1 MNSKTEWVNFKDIKE
16 KVGMKDV
23 LDHYGL
29 LKELKREKDKLVG
42 YSLCNED
49 HHSKRSFVVNTTE
62 NTWHCFSCGESGNVL
77 DFVALIEDVNIKLA
91 ALLLK
96 KWFGIICE
104 EDRKLFKK
112 RS

>member
-1 MNSKTEWVNFKDIKE
+1 MKAKTEWVNFKEIKE

-29 LKELKREKDKLVG
+29 LKGLKREKDNLVG
-42 YSLCNED
+42 YSLYSEN
-49 HHSKRSFVVNTTE
+49 HNSKKSFWVNLAE

-77 DFVALIEDVNIKLA
+77 DFVSLMENVSTKLA

-96 KWFGIICE
+96 KWFGIISE
-104 EDRKLFKK
+104 EDRKLFKEK
-112 RS
+112 N

>member
-1 MNSKTEWVNFKDIKE
+1 MKAKTEWVNFKEIKE
-16 KVGMKDV
+16 KVSMEDV
-23 LDHYGL
+23 LDLYGL
-29 LKELKREKDKLVG
+29 LRGLKRGKDKLVG
-42 YSLCNED
+42 CPLCSEN
-49 HHSKRSFVVNTTE
+49 HHSKKSFLVNLTE
-62 NTWHCFSCGESGNVL
+62 NTWHCSSCGESGNVL
-77 DFVALIEDVNIKLA
+77 DFVSLMENVSTKLA